1 MFSKKGIHLNTLDD
15 GFTLDSAGNVT
26 IRTPN
31 LINLFAEKTI
41 SLDSKEDTIVN
52 TKRDVLISADRN
64 VTFHGNEIFLGGRSS
79 NASPIAMAKPLKLFL
94 FELLRT
100 IMSTSPLTLGPS
112 GIVNP
117 ALIARMLVVYAK
129 YQVFPDPFQPLW
141 ASNDNFVMKTNER
154 TLAGDLPANESLK
167 NVTGLGSS
175 GVSTIDFGREVATNS
190 SIRNLRKF
198 FDDETTSKL

>member
-1 MFSKKGIHLNTLDD
+1 
-15 GFTLDSAGNVT
+15 
-26 IRTPN
+26 
-31 LINLFAEKTI
+31 
-41 SLDSKEDTIVN
+41 
-52 TKRDVLISADRN
+52 
-64 VTFHGNEIFLGGRSS
+64 
-79 NASPIAMAKPLKLFL
+79 
-94 FELLRT
+94 
-100 IMSTSPLTLGPS
+100 MSTSPLTLGPS